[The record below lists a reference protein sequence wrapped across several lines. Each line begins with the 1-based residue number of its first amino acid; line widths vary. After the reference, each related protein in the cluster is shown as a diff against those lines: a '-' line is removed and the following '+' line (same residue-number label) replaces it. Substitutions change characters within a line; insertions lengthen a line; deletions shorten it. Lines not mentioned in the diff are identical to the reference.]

1 MGISLTSFPPRHRGE
16 LAVHQQLT
24 LQHDDALYLWSSLD
38 FIPGVNDVDLLIWH
52 QEIGCFV
59 VEIKAISLDML
70 ISFGF
75 SSCEIE
81 GRGLDRSPQNQAYDA
96 MQSLRN
102 YLAPR
107 IEKTPFMV
115 ATVCWPLI
123 SRSEWAERFRHSP
136 EISALSNSM
145 LMKDD
150 LYSGA
155 EALRVRLREIWVR
168 PPVRKGS
175 SFPFKHDRDI
185 FRDFCS
191 VLDPKA
197 IPQPIKSDLAKLEAL
212 EKGIKRDLMR
222 SFPPFAASKV
232 LFHGKPGTGKTFR
245 LQQIGIMHAREG
257 AKVLLCCFNQVL
269 ASEFIRFI
277 NLLDTNF
284 KQAGVE
290 NSIKEYI
297 DVVDITS
304 LALRVCGDIGISIE
318 IKDFNEWGQ
327 LITDEFKKPGVLDKY
342 PKYDTVLIDES
353 QDFSSWQ
360 IELILLLAS
369 RDATVAMGV
378 GSGQELYL
386 SRDPE
391 DNISRLLVSNFK
403 SANLRRNFRNAKPI
417 YELAHLIS
425 ECNFDSKRI
434 VDVYSKTFLNKK
446 NTAQDMEFEISQANT
461 PLCVHISDELETS
474 YDEPGYQ
481 NELVN
486 RLAHEYRNIIL
497 EHFLNSN
504 QNPSDLLILV
514 PDTVGDE
521 IVALRVALDKIYAE
535 LKIDYIDYVDKASR
549 KFIAPDGKIRVVT
562 FHSSRGLEAANVLIL
577 GIEKLQQLSRFT
589 KVEPSRLGYIAISR
603 AIFNLVICL
612 RSSKKNDLTEF
623 VEDAVSHINVNYG

>member
-16 LAVHQQLT
+16 LAVYQQLT
-24 LQHDDALYLWSSLD
+24 LQQDDALYLWSSLD
-38 FIPGVNDVDLLIWH
+38 FIPGVNDIDLLIWH

-59 VEIKAISLDML
+59 VEIKAIPLQML
-70 ISFGF
+70 VSFSF

-81 GRGLDRSPQNQAYDA
+81 GRGLDRSPQNQAYDG

-107 IEKTPFMV
+107 VEKTPFMV

-123 SRSEWAERFRHSP
+123 SRSEWTERFRHST
-136 EISALSNSM
+136 EISLLSNSM

-155 EALRVRLREIWVR
+155 ESLRIRLREIWVR

-175 SFPFKHDRDI
+175 SYPFKHERDI
-185 FRDFCS
+185 FRDFCH

-222 SFPPFAASKV
+222 SFPPFATSRV

-277 NLLDTNF
+277 NLIDANF

-290 NSIKEYI
+290 NSIKEFI

-304 LALRVCGDIGISIE
+304 FALRLCSDIGISIE

-327 LITDEFKKPGVLDKY
+327 LITDDFKKPGVLDKY

-360 IELILLLAS
+360 IELTLLLATK
-369 RDATVAMGV
+369 DATVAMGV

-386 SRDPE
+386 SGDSGE
-391 DNISRLLVSNFK
+391 KVAQLQLSTYK

-425 ECNFDSKRI
+425 ECDFDLKRI
-434 VDVYSKTFLNKK
+434 NDVYSKTFLNKK
-446 NTAQDMEFEISQANT
+446 NIVQDIEFEISQANI
-461 PLCVHISDELETS
+461 PLCLYINDELQTS

-481 NELVN
+481 HELLN
-486 RLAHEYRNIIL
+486 KLAHEYQNIII

-521 IVALRVALDKIYAE
+521 ITALRAALSKIYSE
-535 LKIDYIDYVDKASR
+535 LQIDYIDYVDKSSR
-549 KFIAPDGKIRVVT
+549 KYIAPEGKIRVVT
-562 FHSSRGLEAANVLIL
+562 FHSSRGLEASNVLIL

-603 AIFNLVICL
+603 AIFNLVICF
-612 RSSKKNDLTEF
+612 RSSKKNALTKF
-623 VEDAVSHINVNYG
+623 IEDAVSHINVNYG

>member
-1 MGISLTSFPPRHRGE
+1 MGISLTTFPPKHRGE

-24 LQHDDALYLWSSLD
+24 LQKDDALFLWASLD

-52 QEIGCFV
+52 EEIGCFV
-59 VEIKAISLDML
+59 VEIKAISLEML
-70 ISFGF
+70 ISFSF

-107 IEKTPFMV
+107 IEKSPFMV

-123 SRSEWAERFRHSP
+123 SRPEWTERFRHSN
-136 EISALSNSM
+136 EISALSNLM

-155 EALRVRLREIWVR
+155 ESLRIRLSEIWVR

-175 SFPFKHDRDI
+175 SYPFKHDKDV
-185 FRDFCS
+185 FKEFCGA
-191 VLDPKA
+191 LDPKA
-197 IPQPIKSDLAKLEAL
+197 IPQPIKSDFVKLEAL

-222 SFPPFAASKV
+222 SFPPFYATRV

-245 LQQIGIMHAREG
+245 LQQIGILHAREG

-277 NLLDTNF
+277 NLLDANF
-284 KQAGVE
+284 KHAGVE

-297 DVVDITS
+297 DVIDITS
-304 LALRVCGDIGISIE
+304 LALRLCGDIGISIE

-327 LITDEFKKPGVLDKY
+327 LITDEFKKPGVLDNY

-353 QDFSSWQ
+353 QDFSGWQ
-360 IELILLLAS
+360 IELMLLLATNE
-369 RDATVAMGV
+369 ATVAMGV

-386 SRDPE
+386 SGDSGI
-391 DNISRLLVSNFK
+391 NASQFQVSNYK
-403 SANLRRNFRNAKPI
+403 SVNLRRNFRNAKPI
-417 YELAHLIS
+417 YELAHLIA
-425 ECNFDSKRI
+425 ECSFDSRRI
-434 VDVYSKTFLNKK
+434 IDIYSKTFLNKK
-446 NTAQDMEFEISQANT
+446 NGIQDIEFDISQANI
-461 PLCVHISDELETS
+461 PSCVYINDELETS
-474 YDEPGYQ
+474 YDEPGFH
-481 NELVN
+481 NELID
-486 RLAHEYRNIIL
+486 RLANEYQNIIL
-497 EHFLNSN
+497 EHFLNTN

-521 IVALRVALDKIYAE
+521 ITALRVALEIIYSE
-535 LKIDYIDYVDKASR
+535 LQIDYIDYVDKSSR
-549 KFIAPDGKIRVVT
+549 KFIAPDGKIRIVT
-562 FHSSRGLEAANVLIL
+562 FHSSRGLEASNVLIL

-603 AIFNLVICL
+603 AIFNLVICF
-612 RSSKKNDLTEF
+612 RSSKKNKLTEF
-623 VEDAVSHINVNYG
+623 IENAVSHININYG

>member
-16 LAVHQQLT
+16 LAVYQQLT
-24 LQHDDALYLWSSLD
+24 LQKDDALYLWASLD
-38 FIPGVNDVDLLIWH
+38 FIPGVNDIDLLMWH
-52 QEIGCFV
+52 EEIGCFV
-59 VEIKAISLDML
+59 VEIKAISLEML
-70 ISFGF
+70 ISFSF

-107 IEKTPFMV
+107 IEKAPFMV

-123 SRSEWAERFRHSP
+123 SRSEWTERFRHSH
-136 EISALSNSM
+136 EICALSDSM

-155 EALRVRLREIWVR
+155 ESLRIRLREIWVR

-175 SFPFKHDRDI
+175 SYPFKHDRGI
-185 FRDFCS
+185 FKDFCG

-222 SFPPFAASKV
+222 SFPPFSASRV

-277 NLLDTNF
+277 NLLDANF
-284 KQAGVE
+284 KKAGVE

-304 LALRVCGDIGISIE
+304 LALRLCSDIGISIE

-353 QDFSSWQ
+353 QDFSDWQ
-360 IELILLLAS
+360 IELILLLATN
-369 RDATVAMGV
+369 DATVAMGV

-386 SRDPE
+386 SGDSGAI
-391 DNISRLLVSNFK
+391 DSQFQLLNFK

-425 ECNFDSKRI
+425 ECSFDSKKI
-434 VDVYSKTFLNKK
+434 IDVYSKTFLNKK
-446 NTAQDMEFEISQANT
+446 NTLHDIEFEISQANI
-461 PLCVHISDELETS
+461 PLCVHINDELETS
-474 YDEPGYQ
+474 YDEPGFK
-481 NELVN
+481 NELIN
-486 RLAHEYRNIIL
+486 RLASEYQNLIL
-497 EHFLNSN
+497 QQFLNSD

-521 IVALRVALDKIYAE
+521 ITALRVALEKIYSE
-535 LKIDYIDYVDKASR
+535 LQVDYIDYVDKSSR

-562 FHSSRGLEAANVLIL
+562 FHSSRGLEASNVLIL

-603 AIFNLVICL
+603 AIFNLVICF
-612 RSSKKNDLTEF
+612 RSSKKNTVTDF
-623 VEDAVSHINVNYG
+623 IEDAVSHININYG

>member
-1 MGISLTSFPPRHRGE
+1 MGISLSSFPPRHRGE
-16 LAVHQQLT
+16 LAVYQQLT
-24 LQHDDALYLWSSLD
+24 LQKDDALYLWSSLD

-59 VEIKAISLDML
+59 VEIKAISIEML
-70 ISFGF
+70 VSFSF

-107 IEKTPFMV
+107 VEKAPFMV

-123 SRSEWAERFRHSP
+123 SRSAWAERFRNSP
-136 EISALSNSM
+136 EISSLSNSM

-155 EALRVRLREIWVR
+155 DSLRIRLSEIWVR

-175 SFPFKHDRDI
+175 SYSFKHDKDI
-185 FRDFCS
+185 FRDFCN

-212 EKGIKRDLMR
+212 ERGIKRDLMR
-222 SFPPFAASKV
+222 NFPPFYSSRV

-277 NLLDTNF
+277 NLLDVNF
-284 KQAGVE
+284 KRAGVE

-297 DVVDITS
+297 DIVDITT
-304 LALRVCGDIGISIE
+304 LALRLCSDIGISIE

-327 LITDEFKKPGVLDKY
+327 LIIDEFKKPGILDKY

-353 QDFSSWQ
+353 QDFLGWQ
-360 IELILLLAS
+360 LELILLLA
-369 RDATVAMGV
+369 RNDATVAMGV
-378 GSGQELYL
+378 GAGQELYF
-386 SRDPE
+386 SRDSGDKATELQFP
-391 DNISRLLVSNFK
+391 NYKL
-403 SANLRRNFRNAKPI
+403 ANLRRNFRNAKPI
-417 YELAHLIS
+417 YELAHLVY
-425 ECNFDSKRI
+425 ECSFDSKKI
-434 VDVYSKTFLNKK
+434 ADVYSKAFLNKK
-446 NTAQDMEFEISQANT
+446 STAHDMDFEISQANI
-461 PLCVHISDELETS
+461 PLCLYINDELEIS
-474 YDEPGYQ
+474 YDEPEFQ
-481 NELVN
+481 SELLYK
-486 RLAHEYRNIIL
+486 LAHEYQSIIF

-514 PDTVGDE
+514 PDTVGEE
-521 IVALRVALDKIYAE
+521 IAALRVALDKIYSD
-535 LKIDYIDYVDKASR
+535 LKIGYIDYVDKSSR
-549 KFIAPDGKIRVVT
+549 KYIAPEGKIRVVT
-562 FHSSRGLEAANVLIL
+562 FHSSRGLEATNVLIL
-577 GIEKLQQLSRFT
+577 GIEKLLQLSRST
-589 KVEPSRLGYIAISR
+589 KVDPSRLGYIAISR
-603 AIFNLVICL
+603 AIFNLVICI
-612 RSSKKNDLTEF
+612 RASKKNVLTEF
-623 VEDAVSHINVNYG
+623 VEDAVSHINTNYG